1 MEEQEVTVNAGLHRA
16 VENESGGQARGR
28 PRPRRL
34 TEGQRRLL
42 LKGQKIAGFQ
52 AANAVLRRVI
62 DSVAILHWK
71 HAHVFAAPCV
81 ALIAEMLEVIG

>member
-42 LKGQKIAGFQ
+42 LKGRKS
-52 AANAVLRRVI
+52 RV
-62 DSVAILHWK
+62 
-71 HAHVFAAPCV
+71 FRQP
-81 ALIAEMLEVIG
+81 MPF